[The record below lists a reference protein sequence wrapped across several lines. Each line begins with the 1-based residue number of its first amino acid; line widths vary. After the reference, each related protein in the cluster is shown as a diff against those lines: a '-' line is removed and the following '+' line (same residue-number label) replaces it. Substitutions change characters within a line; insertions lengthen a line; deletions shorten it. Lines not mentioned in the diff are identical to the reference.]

1 MTEEKAEYG
10 KQGAGNK
17 VISTFPKNSQEEVRT
32 QLTTF
37 KGHDLL
43 DIRVWIK
50 SKDGK
55 EPIPTRKGLT
65 ISTKLAPKLKEAII
79 KAEKA
84 LDVGSGPG

>member
-43 DIRVWIK
+43 DIV
-50 SKDGK
+50 
-55 EPIPTRKGLT
+55 
-65 ISTKLAPKLKEAII
+65 
-79 KAEKA
+79 
-84 LDVGSGPG
+84 